1 MTTELKTLIKD
12 NQELPLSYTLK
23 MLKEQPEIFTLGGV
37 WLEEEEPELLAKLIT
52 ELEELL
58 N

>member
-1 MTTELKTLIKD
+1 MTTELKALIKD
-12 NQELPLSYTLK
+12 NQELPLIWTLK
-23 MLKEQPEIFTLGGV
+23 MLKEQPETIGCGD
-37 WLEEEEPELLAKLIT
+37 LELEEEPELLAKLVA